1 MLGPIRST
9 LRAMFGRSRW
19 ERDLDEELRSHI
31 EHRAADLIRAG
42 KCTGDAERQARL
54 ELGSGEGYREECRRA
69 YGLHWLDELGQDL
82 RYAFR
87 ALRRSPGFTAV
98 AVLSLALGIGAN
110 TAVFGVLEALVLRPL
125 PVRAPEEL
133 VFVEPTTHSF
143 PYYRDL
149 RDRNVALAGLM
160 AYRVSPVGLGTGD
173 AASRGWAYL
182 ATGNYFDVL
191 GVKPLAGR
199 FFHAE
204 DEVSPGASALA
215 VLSFDCWRNR
225 FSANASI
232 VGRSIRVN
240 GRPYT
245 VLGVAPAGFHGTES
259 IYWPD
264 VWVPMAMEAQIEEHD
279 WLENRGTSDC
289 LVAGRLKP
297 HVTRGQAEA
306 NLRAIAD
313 DLARTYPR
321 SDAGIDV
328 RLSKLGLAGNALRN
342 PMEAFVFG
350 VIALAAMVLLAAC
363 ANLASLMTARAA
375 DRGFEIAI
383 RVSIGASRGR
393 IVRQLMTESAFLA
406 LVGCVAG
413 CGLAALILG
422 TLSRLSLA
430 EIPVRVNMT
439 ADWRVFLFGLAA
451 ALASA
456 LLFGAA
462 PARQGLQA
470 SPNQALR
477 GGASACKPGRGWPF
491 RELLLAA
498 QVALC
503 CVLVTACFVAMRGA
517 QRAFQMPVGIQPRG
531 VSVTGFDLGLAQYT
545 QKDGEAF
552 QRRTLDAALQLPGV
566 AAAAFADSFP
576 LGVDQSTGGAF
587 RYAETDFRSS
597 RAIRVSHYEVSPG
610 YFRTIGTR
618 VLAGR
623 DFTWHDDAKSPLTA
637 IVNQTFARKVLGDQN
652 GVGLYYRV
660 GDLKQAPVQV
670 IGIVEDGKYQGLTE
684 DPRPAIFRPMLQNYS
699 GTTYLLTRAAHP
711 GDAHQEAAQPGAAL
725 ALQMERAVQGLDRG
739 LPLYSTGAL
748 EKLLDVTF
756 LQARAAAWALSAF
769 GLLALM
775 LAVTG
780 IYGLSAYTVS
790 RRVREIGIR
799 VAIGAQPSQVLRS
812 VLGRMAA
819 VLGVGALAGI
829 AGGIAS
835 TTVLA
840 HVAPQATPRDPMVL
854 GGVAV
859 TMLAVALLSCWAPAR
874 RAISVD
880 PIRSLRHE

>member
-9 LRAMFGRSRW
+9 LRAIFGRSRW
-19 ERDLDEELRSHI
+19 ERDLDEELRSHV
-31 EHRAADLIRAG
+31 EHRAADLIRG
-42 KCTGDAERQARL
+42 GQSPGDAERQARL
-54 ELGSGEGYREECRRA
+54 ELGSGETYREECRRS
-69 YGLHWLDELGQDL
+69 YGLHWLDVPAQDL
-82 RYAFR
+82 RYAVR

-125 PVRAPEEL
+125 PVQSPEEL

-143 PYYRDL
+143 PGYRDL
-149 RDRNVALAGLM
+149 RDRNVTLSGLI
-160 AYRVSPVGLGTGD
+160 AYRASPVGLGTGD

-204 DEVSPGASALA
+204 DDVNPGASALA

-225 FSANASI
+225 FSADAAI

-245 VLGVAPAGFHGTES
+245 VLGVAPAGFHGTET

-279 WLENRGTSDC
+279 WLQNRSTSDC

-297 HVTRGQAEA
+297 HVTRAQAEG

-321 SDAGIDV
+321 SDAGVEV
-328 RLSKLGLAGNALRN
+328 RLSKLGLVGSALRN

-350 VIALAAMVLLAAC
+350 VIILAAMVLLAAC

-375 DRGFEIAI
+375 DRAFEIAI
-383 RVSIGASRGR
+383 RVSIGAGRGR

-406 LVGCVAG
+406 LVGGAAG

-430 EIPVRVNMT
+430 EIPVRVNVM
-439 ADWRVFLFGLAA
+439 ADGRVFLFGLAA

-456 LLFGAA
+456 LLFGSA

-470 SPNQALR
+470 NPNRALR
-477 GGASACKPGRGWPF
+477 GGASAFKPRGWPF

-531 VSVTGFDLGLAQYT
+531 VSVAGFDLGLAQYT

-552 QRRTLDAALQLPGV
+552 QRRALDATLQLPGV

-576 LGVDQSTGGAF
+576 LGVDQSSSGAF
-587 RYAETDFRSS
+587 RYGETDFRAS
-597 RAIRVSHYEVSPG
+597 RAIRVSHYDVSPG
-610 YFRTIGTR
+610 YFRAIGTR
-618 VLAGR
+618 LLAGR
-623 DFTWHDDAKSPLTA
+623 DFTWHDGAKSPLTA
-637 IVNQTFARKVLGDQN
+637 IVNQTFARKVLGAEN

-660 GDLKQAPVQV
+660 GDLKQPPVQV

-699 GTTYLLTRAAHP
+699 GTTYLLARAVHP
-711 GDAHQEAAQPGAAL
+711 QDAQREDAQTEAARAL
-725 ALQMERAVQGLDRG
+725 RMEQAVRSLDRG
-739 LPLYSTGAL
+739 LPLYSVGAL
-748 EKLLDVTF
+748 ENLLDVTF

-769 GLLALM
+769 GVLALM

-812 VLGRMAA
+812 VLGRMAL
-819 VLGVGALAGI
+819 VLGAGALAGI
-829 AGGIAS
+829 AGGLAC
-835 TTVLA
+835 TAVLA

-859 TMLAVALLSCWAPAR
+859 TMLTVALLSCWAPAR

>member
-9 LRAMFGRSRW
+9 LRAIFGRSRW
-19 ERDLDEELRSHI
+19 ERDLNEELRSHI

-42 KCTGDAERQARL
+42 KSAGDAERQARL
-54 ELGSGEGYREECRRA
+54 ELGSGEASREECRRA

-98 AVLSLALGIGAN
+98 AVFSLALGIGAN

-143 PYYRDL
+143 PAYRDL
-149 RDRNVALAGLM
+149 RDRNVTLSGLI

-173 AASRGWAYL
+173 ATSRGWAYL

-204 DEVSPGASALA
+204 DEVGAGASAWA
-215 VLSFDCWRNR
+215 VISFDCWRNR
-225 FSANASI
+225 FSADASI

-279 WLENRGTSDC
+279 WLENRGTSNC

-297 HVTRGQAEA
+297 YVTRARAEA

-313 DLARTYPR
+313 DLASIYP
-321 SDAGIDV
+321 SQDAGIEV

-350 VIALAAMVLLAAC
+350 VIILAAMVLLAAC

-422 TLSRLSLA
+422 SLSRLTLA
-430 EIPVRVNMT
+430 EIPVRVNVT

-517 QRAFQMPVGIQPRG
+517 QRAFQMPVGIQPRS

-552 QRRTLDAALQLPGV
+552 QRRALDAALQLPGV
-566 AAAAFADSFP
+566 TAAAFADSFP

-587 RYAETDFRSS
+587 RYAETDFRAS

-610 YFRTIGTR
+610 YFRAIGTR
-618 VLAGR
+618 LLAGR

-637 IVNQTFARKVLGDQN
+637 IVNRTFARKVLGDQN

-660 GDLKQAPVQV
+660 SDLKQPPVQV

-699 GTTYLLTRAAHP
+699 GTTYLLARAAHS
-711 GDAHQEAAQPGAAL
+711 EAAL
-725 ALQMERAVQGLDRG
+725 ALRMEQAVQGLDRG

-748 EKLLDVTF
+748 ENLLDVTF
-756 LQARAAAWALSAF
+756 FQARAAAWALSAF

-799 VAIGAQPSQVLRS
+799 VAIGAQPSQVLMS
-812 VLGRMAA
+812 VLGRLAA
-819 VLGVGALAGI
+819 VLGVGALAGL

-840 HVAPQATPRDPMVL
+840 HVAPQTTPRDPVVL

>member
-1 MLGPIRST
+1 MP
-9 LRAMFGRSRW
+9 
-19 ERDLDEELRSHI
+19 
-31 EHRAADLIRAG
+31 HRAAGPIWPPATILRRAG
-42 KCTGDAERQARL
+42 
-54 ELGSGEGYREECRRA
+54 REAAGGPLLSCRR
-69 YGLHWLDELGQDL
+69 
-82 RYAFR
+82 
-87 ALRRSPGFTAV
+87 RRQ
-98 AVLSLALGIGAN
+98 
-110 TAVFGVLEALVLRPL
+110 PL
-125 PVRAPEEL
+125 
-133 VFVEPTTHSF
+133 
-143 PYYRDL
+143 
-149 RDRNVALAGLM
+149 
-160 AYRVSPVGLGTGD
+160 
-173 AASRGWAYL
+173 
-182 ATGNYFDVL
+182 
-191 GVKPLAGR
+191 
-199 FFHAE
+199 
-204 DEVSPGASALA
+204 ASALA

-225 FSANASI
+225 FAADAAI
-232 VGRSIRVN
+232 VGRSIREN

-245 VLGVAPAGFHGTES
+245 VIGVAPAGFHGTET

-279 WLENRGTSDC
+279 WLQNRNTSDC

-297 HVTRGQAEA
+297 HVTRAQAEA

-313 DLARTYPR
+313 DLARAYPR
-321 SDAGIDV
+321 SDAGMEV

-342 PMEAFVFG
+342 PVDAFVFG
-350 VIALAAMVLLAAC
+350 VIILAAMVLLAAC

-375 DRGFEIAI
+375 DRAFEIAI

-406 LVGCVAG
+406 LMGGAAG
-413 CGLAALILG
+413 CALAALILA
-422 TLSRLSLA
+422 TLSRLRLA
-430 EIPVRVNMT
+430 EIPVRVNVT

-462 PARQGLQA
+462 PARQGLRA

-477 GGASACKPGRGWPF
+477 GGASAHKPGRAWPF

-552 QRRTLDAALQLPGV
+552 QRRALDAVSQLPGV
-566 AAAAFADSFP
+566 TAVAFADSFP
-576 LGVDQSTGGAF
+576 LGVDQSSSGAF
-587 RYAETDFRSS
+587 RYGETDFRAS

-610 YFRTIGTR
+610 YFRAIGTR
-618 VLAGR
+618 LLTGR
-623 DFTWHDDAKSPLTA
+623 EFTWHDDAKSPLTA
-637 IVNQTFARKVLGDQN
+637 IVNQTFARQVLGNQN

-660 GDLKQAPVQV
+660 GDLKQPPVQV
-670 IGIVEDGKYQGLTE
+670 IGIVEDGKYEGLTE
-684 DPRPAIFRPMLQNYS
+684 DPRPAIFRPLLQEYS
-699 GTTYLLTRAAHP
+699 GTTYLLARAAHP
-711 GDAHQEAAQPGAAL
+711 EDAQPEAVL
-725 ALQMERAVQGLDRG
+725 ALQMEQAVQRLDRG
-739 LPLYSTGAL
+739 LPLYSIGAL
-748 EKLLDVTF
+748 ESLLDVTF
-756 LQARAAAWALSAF
+756 FQARAAAWALSGF

-799 VAIGAQPSQVLRS
+799 VAIGAQPSQVLQS
-812 VLGRMAA
+812 VLGRMA
-819 VLGVGALAGI
+819 VILGAGALAGI
-829 AGGIAS
+829 AGGIAC
-835 TTVLA
+835 TAVLA

-854 GGVAV
+854 AGVAV

>member
-1 MLGPIRST
+1 MLGPLRST
-9 LRAMFGRSRW
+9 LRAIFGRSRW
-19 ERDLDEELRSHI
+19 ERDLDEELRSHV

-42 KCTGDAERQARL
+42 QSPRNAQRQARL
-54 ELGSGEGYREECRRA
+54 ELGSGETYREECRRS
-69 YGLHWLDELGQDL
+69 YGLRWLDVLGQDL
-82 RYAFR
+82 RYAVR

-110 TAVFGVLEALVLRPL
+110 TAVFGVLNALVLRPL
-125 PVRAPEEL
+125 PVQSPAEL
-133 VFVEPTTHSF
+133 VFVEPTTHSY
-143 PYYRDL
+143 PNYRDL
-149 RDRNVALAGLM
+149 RDRNVTLSGLI
-160 AYRVSPVGLGTGD
+160 AYRASPVGLGAGD

-204 DEVSPGASALA
+204 DDVSPGASALA

-225 FSANASI
+225 FSADAAI

-240 GRPYT
+240 GHPYN
-245 VLGVAPAGFHGTES
+245 VIGVAPAGFHGTET

-264 VWVPMAMEAQIEEHD
+264 VWVLMAMEAQIEEHD
-279 WLENRGTSDC
+279 WLRNRNTSHC

-297 HVTRGQAEA
+297 HVTRAQAEG

-321 SDAGIDV
+321 TDAGIEV
-328 RLSKLGLAGNALRN
+328 RLSKLGLVGNTLRN
-342 PMEAFVFG
+342 PVEAFVFG
-350 VIALAAMVLLAAC
+350 VIILAAMVLLAAC

-375 DRGFEIAI
+375 DRAFEIAI

-406 LVGCVAG
+406 LMGGAAG

-430 EIPVRVNMT
+430 EIPVRVNVM

-470 SPNQALR
+470 NPNQALR
-477 GGASACKPGRGWPF
+477 VGASVYKPGRVWPF

-531 VSVTGFDLGLAQYT
+531 VSVAGFDLGLAQYA

-552 QRRTLDAALQLPGV
+552 QRRALDAALQLPGV
-566 AAAAFADSFP
+566 TAAAFADSFP
-576 LGVDQSTGGAF
+576 LGVDQSNSGAF
-587 RYAETDFRSS
+587 RFGETDFRAS

-610 YFRTIGTR
+610 YFRAIGTH
-618 VLAGR
+618 LLFGR
-623 DFTWHDDAKSPLTA
+623 DFTWHDDAYSPLTA
-637 IVNQTFARKVLGDQN
+637 IVNRTFARQVLGNQN
-652 GVGLYYRV
+652 GVGLYYRA
-660 GDLKQAPVQV
+660 GDLKQPPVQV

-684 DPRPAIFRPMLQNYS
+684 DPRPAIFRPILQNYS
-699 GTTYLLTRAAHP
+699 GTTYLLARAVHP
-711 GDAHQEAAQPGAAL
+711 EAAQPEAAL
-725 ALQMERAVQGLDRG
+725 ALRMKRAVQSLDRG
-739 LPLYSTGAL
+739 LPVYSTGAL
-748 EKLLDVTF
+748 ENLLDITF
-756 LQARAAAWALSAF
+756 FQARAAAWALSAF

-799 VAIGAQPSQVLRS
+799 VAIGAQPSQVLMS
-812 VLGRMAA
+812 VLGRLAA

-829 AGGIAS
+829 AGGLAC
-835 TTVLA
+835 TAVLA
-840 HVAPQATPRDPMVL
+840 HVAPQATPRDPVVL

-859 TMLAVALLSCWAPAR
+859 TMLAIALLSCWAPAR